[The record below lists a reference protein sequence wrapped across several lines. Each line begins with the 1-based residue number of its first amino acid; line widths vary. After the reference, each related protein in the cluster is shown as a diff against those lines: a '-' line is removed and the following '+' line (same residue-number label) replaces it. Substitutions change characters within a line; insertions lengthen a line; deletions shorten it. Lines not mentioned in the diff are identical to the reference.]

1 MNRAGN
7 ENATM
12 LFTLWSDIMEVVDNP
27 EKQITIDITTSTPNQ
42 NLNPEMWINIPSSSH
57 AEENLAE
64 ENITEENPTIL
75 RENNF
80 NQA

>member
-1 MNRAGN
+1 
-7 ENATM
+7 
-12 LFTLWSDIMEVVDNP
+12 
-27 EKQITIDITTSTPNQ
+27 
-42 NLNPEMWINIPSSSH
+42 MWINIPSSSH